1 MANNCDDV
9 FQQIQAL
16 QQQRQALIES
26 QNVLQSTDPPEGG
39 DGPPQGPKEM
49 DPARRWL
56 ISDRQTGQTY
66 EANMA
71 ELDNIRRSLNDGDFT
86 DLVAGRIDAREK
98 PLGREGQF
106 TNFAQ
111 LVDRMGVDN
120 AQQAGELIQ
129 AVTGRWEDQVPAD
142 YQRAIQ
148 INDKGTLLQRVAN
161 SYAEAGIRVELDT
174 LSQGIAKD
182 AAPFM
187 SILDKQA
194 NLQVFNVVARDNLL
208 KAMDALQEEIK
219 ATGLPPTPDAK
230 QAFMD
235 AAAKAVFAERSAA
248 ISRRVSGQLLQQLK
262 GDFSQAPGLVGKAFR
277 EQLQAE
283 AEKLF
288 NGEGTLI
295 TEGTL
300 AAQVVQAAD
309 LGQDGLKDLKDLV
322 DTVRAE
328 GIDPSNT
335 LDQDWSNN
343 WRRQARAFYKDSM
356 LFNLNTQFVSNYLSN
371 KAVYWMEGYRAGW
384 NNTFS
389 LPNTGTPDLMGMLK
403 KPLQGHR
410 IAFTA
415 KLLTDD
421 VVRQAVKDALGDA
434 MPEGFLAGAR
444 GSWQQV
450 IQKGVMEGR
459 NPFADVKS
467 GVEVDASSGSA
478 MTIEDQFRMAN
489 KVLFGEQGVPQYGTS
504 GTGPIRSFGEN
515 IVNEV
520 KINPAELPFI
530 LRDRIHL
537 GTKIIANHFIEKAIK
552 TTTGKE
558 VRLPITGALQTLAA
572 VDSRTGLRVYT
583 AVRAND
589 LLMQT
594 FKDQPDIKKMSWEE
608 RTALV
613 KEQLGQELYKATP
626 DKAQIDAYREQF
638 GMPDEVSDDEI
649 SAKIAAKHVGAPVL
663 DTPERLEAFE
673 FSRYARM
680 QTPPKIQLLKDFDDW
695 VQKARENSYVD
706 AVLPFWRSGASG
718 MAYVAENMTP
728 PIVDTARL
736 VFGKVDE
743 ETKAKTMASWMV
755 FTTWAGMFLGLREGL
770 HAITSSAPGKDKNER
785 EQWKRRYDPNT
796 FFGVSGLGQLPIIS
810 VFQTMNDV
818 AEAVEQGVIS
828 RYDQKGIFYGLWQV
842 FSGQLY
848 RTAGFGQFRT
858 MNDALMSQNP
868 KQFWRA
874 VGFIA
879 NGQLNPGSGVFRQ
892 IERLGG
898 LGSDARYEPRYENP
912 SDLMLRDRAE
922 DLPTASIL
930 DRIREKLYYVQP
942 LFSNQPLKEKDYLG
956 RDLRTPEG
964 WFQREWPTGWPGVY
978 DAAVHNQ
985 LLEIGML
992 QPPRP
997 LMDGRLDGVPMGS
1010 DLEKEFNGH
1019 VGSVVGG
1026 SIARDPRFAGRL
1038 TWQGSTV
1045 VMMPNGRERTQNTKV
1060 SMARFMAGLTDGATL
1075 HESLNRL
1082 FTSSTWE
1089 AWQGDASTTLSPR
1102 KAGGG
1107 DAPKSELLKRP
1118 GAKVVRLLHEYY
1130 GALASDQIEVSESDA
1145 AATWRELRM
1154 ERLSQMGT
1162 PEDVRATGDFV
1173 RQSLQ

>member
-56 ISDRQTGQTY
+56 ISDKATGRTY

-71 ELDNIRRSLNDGDFT
+71 ELDKIRQSLSDGDYA
-86 DLVAGRIDAREK
+86 DLVAGRVDAREK

-129 AVTGRWEDQVPAD
+129 AVTGRWEGQVPGD
-142 YQRAIQ
+142 YQRAIAV
-148 INDKGTLLQRVAN
+148 NDKQALLQRVAN

-194 NLQVFNVVARDNLL
+194 NLQVFNAVARDNLL
-208 KAMDALQEEIK
+208 KAMDAVQEEIK
-219 ATGLPPTPDAK
+219 ATGLPPSAETK

-277 EQLQAE
+277 EELQKE

-288 NGEGTLI
+288 SGESKLI
-295 TEGTL
+295 TEGSL
-300 AAQVVQAAD
+300 AGRVVEAAD
-309 LGQDGLKDLKDLV
+309 LGADGLKDLKDLA

-328 GIDPSNT
+328 GISPTNT
-335 LDQDWSNN
+335 LDQDWKNN

-356 LFNLNTQFVSNYLSN
+356 LFNLNTQFVSNYISN
-371 KAVYWMEGYRAGW
+371 KAAYWMEGYRAGW
-384 NNTFS
+384 TNTFR
-389 LPNTGTPDLMGMLK
+389 LPNTGTPDLLGFLK
-403 KPLQGHR
+403 KPMQGHR
-410 IAFTA
+410 IALTA
-415 KLLTDD
+415 KLITDD
-421 VVRQAVKDALGDA
+421 VVRMAVRDALGDA
-434 MPEGFLAGAR
+434 MPEGFLANAR
-444 GSWQQV
+444 ASWQQL

-459 NPFADVKS
+459 NPFADPEAGVDIDSQS
-467 GVEVDASSGSA
+467 GRSSSVE
-478 MTIEDQFRMAN
+478 EQYRLAN
-489 KVLFGEQGVPQYGTS
+489 KVLYGES
-504 GTGPIRSFGEN
+504 GKPSDPSNPAGSAMLN
-515 IVNEV
+515 IANEI
-520 KINPAELPFI
+520 KLNPAELPFI
-530 LRDRIHL
+530 LRDRVHL
-537 GTKIIANHFIEKAIK
+537 STKIVANHLIEGAIK
-552 TTTGKE
+552 LTTGKE
-558 VRLPITGALQTLAA
+558 VQLPLTGALQTLAA
-572 VDSRTGLRVYT
+572 VDSRTGLRVYA

-594 FKDQPDIKKMSWEE
+594 FKDQPDIKKLSWEE
-608 RTALV
+608 RTAQV
-613 KEQLGQELYKATP
+613 RKQMDDELYKATP
-626 DKAQIDAYREQF
+626 SKTQIDSYRDQF
-638 GMPDEVSDDEI
+638 GMPDEISDEEI
-649 SAKIAAKHVGAPVL
+649 AAKIAAKHVGAPVL
-663 DTPERLEAFE
+663 DTPDRAYAYHV
-673 FSRYARM
+673 SRYARM
-680 QTPPKIQLLKDFDDW
+680 QLPPTIPILKDLDEW
-695 VQKARENSYVD
+695 VQKSRQNSYVD
-706 AVLPFWRSGASG
+706 AVLPFWRSGASS

-728 PIVDTARL
+728 PIVDTARM

-743 ETKAKTMASWMV
+743 MTKAKTMASWMV

-770 HAITSSAPGKDKNER
+770 HAITSSAPGSSKEER
-785 EQWKRRYDPNT
+785 EQWKRRYAPNT
-796 FFGVSGLGQLPIIS
+796 FFGVPGLGQLPIIS

-818 AEAVEQGVIS
+818 AEAVEQGAIS
-828 RYDQKGIFYGLWQV
+828 RYDQKGIFYGLYQV
-842 FSGQLY
+842 FTGQLY

-858 MNDALMSQNP
+858 INDALMSQNP

-879 NGQLNPGSGVFRQ
+879 NGQINPGSGVFRQ

-898 LGSDARYEPRYENP
+898 LGSDARIEPRYENP
-912 SDLMLRDRAE
+912 ADLMLRDRAE

-942 LFSNQPLKEKDYLG
+942 MFSNQPLKEKDYLG
-956 RDLRTPEG
+956 RDVRTPEG

-992 QPPRP
+992 QPPGP
-997 LMDGRLDGVPMGS
+997 LMTGRLDGVPMGS
-1010 DLEKEFNGH
+1010 DLEKEYNGH

-1026 SIARDPRFAGRL
+1026 SIARDPRFAGKL
-1038 TWQGSTV
+1038 TWQGRSV
-1045 VMMPNGRERTQNTKV
+1045 VMMPSGRERTQTTKV
-1060 SMARFMAGLTDGATL
+1060 PMGRFMSGLTDGATL
-1075 HESLNRL
+1075 HEALNRL

-1089 AWQGDASTTLSPR
+1089 AWQGDPSTTLTPS

-1130 GALASDQIEVSESDA
+1130 GALAADQVEVSDSEA
-1145 AATWRELRM
+1145 AANWRELRQA
-1154 ERLSQMGT
+1154 RLEQMGT
-1162 PEDVRATGDFV
+1162 PEEVRSTGNFIRGTLV
-1173 RQSLQ
+1173 GAP